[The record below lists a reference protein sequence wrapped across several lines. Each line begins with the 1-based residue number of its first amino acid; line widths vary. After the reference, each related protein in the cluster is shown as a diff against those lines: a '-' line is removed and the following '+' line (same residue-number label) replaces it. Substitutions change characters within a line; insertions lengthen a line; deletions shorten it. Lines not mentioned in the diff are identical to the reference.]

1 MYKDDFNLTDGCY
14 LLNHSVGRALKSSQD
29 DFNQHFFAPW
39 QSSNKEPWQ
48 QWLAVISRFTAALS
62 SLFNSPSE
70 QFCPQVNLS
79 SALTKLVMSHP
90 RLQQAGCKVLMA
102 QSDFPSMGFAMQK
115 ALASGAKIEFIP
127 EHVDL
132 TDNTLWQ
139 QYIKPDIDLVFI
151 SHAYSNTGQQAPVAE
166 ISKYCKQAGCL
177 SLVDVAQ
184 SAGVLP
190 LDLSQVGVDFMIGS
204 SVKWLCSGPG
214 AAYLWVSKA
223 QLSMCEPQDV
233 GWFSH
238 QNPFEFDIHH
248 FAYHESALRFWGG
261 TPSIAPFVIAGHSI
275 HYFAHLGIEKV
286 RAHNLALLA
295 QLTTA
300 LAPYVV
306 SPVEPAR
313 CSGTAIINFAEQ
325 QVAVV
330 AALTAADISVDV
342 RAYGVRVSPHI
353 YNDSGDI
360 EQLIKVVKQVLN
372 K

>member
-1 MYKDDFNLTDGCY
+1 MYKDDFNLAAGCY

-39 QSSNKEPWQ
+39 QASNKEPWQ
-48 QWLAVISRFTAALS
+48 QWLPAIERFTQALS
-62 SLFNSPSE
+62 TLFNSPNR

-90 RLQQAGCKVLMA
+90 RLRQANCKVLMA

-115 ALASGAKIEFIP
+115 ALASSAEIKFIP

-132 TDNTLWQ
+132 TDSVQWQ
-139 QYIKPDIDLVFI
+139 QYIQTDIDLVFI

-166 ISKYCKQAGCL
+166 ITQLCKHAGCL

-190 LDLSQVGVDFMIGS
+190 LDLSQVDADFMIGS

-214 AAYLWVSKA
+214 AAYLWVSQA
-223 QLSMCEPQDV
+223 QLNVCEPQDV

-248 FAYHESALRFWGG
+248 FAYHDSALRFWGG
-261 TPSIAPFVIAGHSI
+261 TPSIAPFVLAGHSI
-275 HYFAHLGIEKV
+275 GYFAKLGVATV
-286 RAHNLALLA
+286 RAHNLALLE
-295 QLTTA
+295 QLSA
-300 LAPYVV
+300 EFRPYLV
-306 SPVEPAR
+306 SPTTPEKR
-313 CSGTAIINFAEQ
+313 SGTAILNFGEQ
-325 QVAVV
+325 QPAVLS
-330 AALTAADISVDV
+330 ALSQANISVDA

-353 YNDSGDI
+353 YNNSSDI
-360 EQLIKVVKQVLN
+360 AQLIKVVKQTLS
-372 K
+372 

>member
-1 MYKDDFNLTDGCY
+1 MYKDDFNLTEGCY

-29 DFNQHFFAPW
+29 DFNQFFFVRW
-39 QSSNKEPWQ
+39 ETINTGRWE
-48 QWLAVISRFTAALS
+48 QWLSVISRFTAALS
-62 SLFNSPSE
+62 SLFNSPRE
-70 QFCPQVNLS
+70 QFCPQVTLS
-79 SALTKLVMSHP
+79 SALTKLVMAQP
-90 RLQQAGCKVLMA
+90 RLQQANCKVLMA

-132 TDNTLWQ
+132 TDNTQWQ
-139 QYIKPDIDLVFI
+139 QYITPDIDLVFI

-166 ISKYCKQAGCL
+166 ISKYCKQVGCL
-177 SLVDVAQ
+177 SIVDVAQ

-190 LDLSQVGVDFMIGS
+190 LDLSQVDVDFMIGS

-214 AAYLWVSKA
+214 AAYLWVSKT
-223 QLSMCEPQDV
+223 QLSVCEPQDV

-248 FAYHESALRFWGG
+248 FAYHDSALRFWGG
-261 TPSIAPFVIAGHSI
+261 TPSIAPFVIAGHSMQ
-275 HYFAHLGIEKV
+275 YFARLGIDKV

-306 SPVEPAR
+306 SPVAAAK
-313 CSGTAIINFAEQ
+313 CSGTAIINFAEHQ
-325 QVAVV
+325 PAVLN
-330 AALTAADISVDV
+330 ALSAADISVDV

-360 EQLIKVVKQVLN
+360 EQLINVVKQTI
-372 K
+372 